1 MVRLTSLL
9 TGWFKKA
16 GPVLG
21 FAGLAVAFGLLGW
34 LVWTGR
40 IEVWWLVIPPVLALI
55 GFLYVNRYTA
65 VLVDDIQDAGD
76 ALLVH
81 HSGRGW
87 RIPLSSISKVTY
99 SCIAQPPR
107 ITLVYRDAMGVVERL
122 VFMPR
127 LTTAM
132 FVFRP
137 PPLLED
143 LRRRVDA
150 ARGTGPA

>member
-9 TGWFKKA
+9 TGWYKKA

-21 FAGLAVAFGLLGW
+21 FASLAVAFGLLGW
-34 LVWTGR
+34 LVWSGR
-40 IEVWWLVIPPVLALI
+40 IEVWWLVIPPVLALV
-55 GFLYVNRYTA
+55 GFLYMSRYTA
-65 VLVDDIQDAGD
+65 VLVDDVQDAGD

-81 HSGRGW
+81 HRGRGW
-87 RIPLSSISKVTY
+87 RIPLSTISEVAY
-99 SCIAQPPR
+99 SCIAHPPR

-127 LTTAM
+127 LTTAI
-132 FVFRP
+132 FAFRP
-137 PPLLED
+137 PPVVED

-150 ARGTGPA
+150 ARGPDRA